1 MNRVEIQLDQDI
13 PHGQST
19 LLMRLRVQD
28 RRDIKNAAEALGMT
42 QSQFMRNLGVQAAR
56 KVLAEK
62 ASEAA

>member
-28 RRDIKNAAEALGMT
+28 RRDIRNAAAALGMT